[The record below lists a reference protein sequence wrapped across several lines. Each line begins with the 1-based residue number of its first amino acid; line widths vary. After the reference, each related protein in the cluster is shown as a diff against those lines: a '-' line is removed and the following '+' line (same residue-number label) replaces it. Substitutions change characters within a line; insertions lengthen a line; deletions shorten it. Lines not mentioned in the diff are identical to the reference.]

1 MKDLLLIGWDGADWD
16 VINPLL
22 DSGKMPNLENLVN
35 HGVIGDLATLYPEL
49 SPMLWTSIATGKRA
63 YKHGIYGFSEP
74 TPDGR
79 SIRPISNL
87 SA

>member
-22 DSGKMPNLENLVN
+22 DAGKMPNLKSLVN
-35 HGVIGDLATLYPEL
+35 NGVIGDLATLYPEL